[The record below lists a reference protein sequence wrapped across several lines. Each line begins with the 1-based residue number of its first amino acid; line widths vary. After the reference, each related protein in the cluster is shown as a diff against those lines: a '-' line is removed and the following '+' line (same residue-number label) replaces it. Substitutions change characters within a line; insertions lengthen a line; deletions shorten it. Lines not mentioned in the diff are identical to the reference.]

1 MPPAQLTSDVLA
13 DPAALTRALVDI
25 ESVSG
30 NEKEITD
37 AVAAA
42 LEGVPHLR
50 VERAGNVL
58 CARTELGRAS
68 RVVLAGHLD
77 SVPLVDSVPS
87 TVDGGARYCRRTSSR
102 KSSPSQAWHAPM
114 CVP

>member
-30 NEKEITD
+30 NEKEIAD

-42 LEGVPHLR
+42 LEGAPQLR
-50 VERAGNVL
+50 VERVGNVL

-77 SVPLVDSVPS
+77 TVPLADNFPS
-87 TVDGGARYCRRTSSR
+87 TVDGELIYGCGTSD
-102 KSSPSQAWHAPM
+102 M
-114 CVP
+114 